1 MTKTVIQNE
10 EVTKEIG
17 RGINCQEM
25 RKRQLS
31 RRVKEKR
38 MAVQKAQEARVEESG
53 AGGRIKKGTA
63 TAGKLEEA
71 DLNGK
76 DDGDRR
82 RVVFRIININ
92 GLTMSKY
99 VDIEENFFRKEE
111 VNIVCLTE
119 THKRVEDIYISSKI
133 NTFNVM
139 RKKKDKKGGGIQV
152 LLPNMSEIVLEKK
165 ENSNRDM
172 LELEGKIHGMRMK
185 MVVVYFDANK
195 DEGGRSRSRKLRSDI
210 ERIMENNKMEGLMIM
225 GDFNGHLKMID
236 GKDDDENGKMI
247 LEWIEKYKLIMLN
260 LEDRCEGIYTRI
272 RGEQKTTID
281 YVLVNDRVY
290 EDFRH
295 MHIDEEKEIIDGSD
309 HTLITVDL
317 EVQKSMGKNKTRWK
331 EVIYYSDKEEVI
343 RECVQE
349 LGEIWEGDGS
359 VNLQGRIDKILE
371 IAELRMKRKR
381 RIKVEG
387 EMSNIPVENKWMTE
401 EIRRGIKK
409 RQSLNRRKRNGK
421 TSEEVLRFTRGYKNQ
436 KYRVQ
441 KLIRDAM
448 REYEIKLAKEIRGS
462 SNRGKD
468 TWRLIDKLSGRDR
481 KEKNVLEVYENG
493 ENVGRAETKRRL
505 TEVWG
510 EQFKSQNK
518 ELTPLHSGE
527 WRRER
532 IEEIENLYEKKNKEA
547 TEVGGK
553 VWILQ
558 QKPVFEEEHWN
569 QELNKLRKKKRQA
582 RLS

>member
-31 RRVKEKR
+31 RRVKEKK

-92 GLTMSKY
+92 GLTISKF

-152 LLPNMSEIVLEKK
+152 LLSNMSEIVLEKK
-165 ENSNRDM
+165 ANNNRDM

-195 DEGGRSRSRKLRSDI
+195 DEGGRSRNRKLRSDI

-331 EVIYYSDKEEVI
+331 DVIYYSDKEEVI
-343 RECVQE
+343 KECVQE
-349 LGEIWEGDGS
+349 LGEI
-359 VNLQGRIDKILE
+359 
-371 IAELRMKRKR
+371 
-381 RIKVEG
+381 
-387 EMSNIPVENKWMTE
+387 
-401 EIRRGIKK
+401 
-409 RQSLNRRKRNGK
+409 
-421 TSEEVLRFTRGYKNQ
+421 
-436 KYRVQ
+436 
-441 KLIRDAM
+441 
-448 REYEIKLAKEIRGS
+448 
-462 SNRGKD
+462 
-468 TWRLIDKLSGRDR
+468 
-481 KEKNVLEVYENG
+481 
-493 ENVGRAETKRRL
+493 
-505 TEVWG
+505 
-510 EQFKSQNK
+510 
-518 ELTPLHSGE
+518 
-527 WRRER
+527 
-532 IEEIENLYEKKNKEA
+532 
-547 TEVGGK
+547 
-553 VWILQ
+553 
-558 QKPVFEEEHWN
+558 
-569 QELNKLRKKKRQA
+569 
-582 RLS
+582 

>member
-1 MTKTVIQNE
+1 MDPEKKEQRKMTKTVIQNE

-195 DEGGRSRSRKLRSDI
+195 DEGGRSRNRKLRSDI

-331 EVIYYSDKEEVI
+331 EVVYYSDKEEVI

-371 IAELRMKRKR
+371 LAELRMKRKR

-421 TSEEVLRFTRGYKNQ
+421 TSEEILRFTRGYKNQ
-436 KYRVQ
+436 KY
-441 KLIRDAM
+441 
-448 REYEIKLAKEIRGS
+448 
-462 SNRGKD
+462 
-468 TWRLIDKLSGRDR
+468 
-481 KEKNVLEVYENG
+481 
-493 ENVGRAETKRRL
+493 
-505 TEVWG
+505 
-510 EQFKSQNK
+510 
-518 ELTPLHSGE
+518 
-527 WRRER
+527 
-532 IEEIENLYEKKNKEA
+532 
-547 TEVGGK
+547 
-553 VWILQ
+553 
-558 QKPVFEEEHWN
+558 
-569 QELNKLRKKKRQA
+569 
-582 RLS
+582 

>member
-10 EVTKEIG
+10 EVIKEIG

-25 RKRQLS
+25 RKRQSS

-38 MAVQKAQEARVEESG
+38 MAVQEAHEARVEESG
-53 AGGRIKKGTA
+53 AGGRIKMGTA
-63 TAGKLEEA
+63 TAGRLEEA

-152 LLPNMSEIVLEKK
+152 LLPNMSEIMLEKK

-195 DEGGRSRSRKLRSDI
+195 DEGGRSRNRKLRSDI

-260 LEDRCEGIYTRI
+260 LEDRCEGIYTRV

-349 LGEIWEGDGS
+349 LGEVWEGDGS

-462 SNRGKD
+462 RNRGKD

-481 KEKNVLEVYENG
+481 KEKDVLEVYENG
-493 ENVGRAETKRRL
+493 EKIGRAETKRRL

-532 IEEIENLYEKKNKEA
+532 IEEIENLYEEENKEE

-553 VWILQ
+553 VRILQ
-558 QKPVFEEEHWN
+558 RKPVFEEEHWD
-569 QELNKLRKKKRQA
+569 QELNKLRKKSGRYD
-582 RLS
+582 